1 MFTNSIN
8 EQVIYRREAR
18 RFTEGNING
27 IGWGKCWYILNA
39 LKRNR
44 ERECNKK
51 RFSYLWSELWTDTNC
66 HACRSKIRPVSYKWG
81 RHFEKAKLSV
91 EGGLQKSLQNQFEA
105 YCFGLWSNTSYHK
118 TPYFSRD
125 IDPLQFRK
133 TENGNLNQWKWKKM
147 KTFKK
152 KSSKT
157 SLNTRN

>member
-1 MFTNSIN
+1 M
-8 EQVIYRREAR
+8 IYRRVAR
-18 RFTEGNING
+18 RLTEGNING
-27 IGWGKCWYILNA
+27 IGWVKCWYILNA

-51 RFSYLWSELWTDTNC
+51 RFSFFMKWALDGHQLSCVPEQNKTSQLQVRTPFWKSQALCWRRITKIIAKPVWGLLFWSI
-66 HACRSKIRPVSYKWG
+66 K
-81 RHFEKAKLSV
+81 
-91 EGGLQKSLQNQFEA
+91 Q
-105 YCFGLWSNTSYHK
+105 TSYHK

-133 TENGNLNQWKWKKM
+133 TEKGNLNQWKWKKM

-157 SLNTRN
+157 SLDTRN